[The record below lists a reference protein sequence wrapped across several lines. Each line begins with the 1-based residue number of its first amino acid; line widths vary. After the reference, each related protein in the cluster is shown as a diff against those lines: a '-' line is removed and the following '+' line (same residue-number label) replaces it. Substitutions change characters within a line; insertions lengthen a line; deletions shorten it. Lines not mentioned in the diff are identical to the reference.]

1 MISFYPLGLATLR
14 PIDGANVA
22 ILTMKTE
29 HLRHKMGFIL
39 SYFVLFYPSFVL
51 ICLILQFD
59 TFDILATFT
68 PSSVTSPEN
77 KMLYI
82 PLIQKG

>member
-1 MISFYPLGLATLR
+1 LA
-14 PIDGANVA
+14 PSVGHNVA

-29 HLRHKMGFIL
+29 HLRHNWGIFL

-51 ICLILQFD
+51 FCLILQFD

-82 PLIQKG
+82 PLNQKG